1 MIQIDQIKRFFPLFL
16 QDNPVYYKYMLKEY
30 LQLLILEYLSNRP
43 YVGKLSFIGGT
54 NLRLIKGID
63 RFSEDLD
70 FDCKNL
76 SKEEFYEITNDVVVY
91 LKRNGYKVEIRD
103 KNDEKLKAFRRNIYF
118 PEFLFD
124 LGLSGHREER
134 FLIKID
140 SQDQQIE
147 YKREIRNIKGCGFY
161 FPFPV
166 PSDKV
171 LTAMKVSAMLSRQKG
186 RDFYDVIFLLS
197 QSIPDFDFLNKKSGI
212 KNIDELKLAV
222 YNMLQTV
229 DLDKKTK
236 DFEHLLFNK
245 NNSKRILYFKE
256 FIDSL

>member
-30 LQLLILEYLSNRP
+30 IQLLILDYLSNKS
-43 YVGKLSFIGGT
+43 YVQKLTFIGGT

-76 SKEEFYEITNDVVVY
+76 SKEDFYEITNDVVVY

-124 LGLSGHREER
+124 VGLSGHREER

-147 YKREIRNIKGCGFY
+147 YPREIRNIKVVDCFS
-161 FPFPV
+161 PFRCLP
-166 PSDKV
+166 
-171 LTAMKVSAMLSRQKG
+171 MK
-186 RDFYDVIFLLS
+186 F
-197 QSIPDFDFLNKKSGI
+197 
-212 KNIDELKLAV
+212 
-222 YNMLQTV
+222 
-229 DLDKKTK
+229 
-236 DFEHLLFNK
+236 
-245 NNSKRILYFKE
+245 
-256 FIDSL
+256 